1 MHKRAKPELQENIS
15 PNLIPMIDIMF
26 LLLLFFMLGADMG
39 KKEHETLILP
49 IADKIKE
56 TDKTRS
62 VEIRQTTINIH
73 HKDDVGVCPVFAN
86 DGICRDAS
94 HWGWAIRGK
103 QYTKDTLRPQLEI
116 EAAEAGFESEPGVK
130 KQLSKLKVLIR
141 ADANAPYGDIQKVIE
156 KCGESGIYKIEV
168 GAAKPPEESKV

>member
-1 MHKRAKPELQENIS
+1 MHKRQKPEVKEDIS

-39 KKEHETLILP
+39 KKEHEALILP

-56 TDKTRS
+56 IPK
-62 VEIRQTTINIH
+62 EKNLQNRQTTINIH

-86 DGICRDAS
+86 DGICRDPT

-103 QYTKDTLRPQLEI
+103 QYTKETLRPRLEI
-116 EAAEAGFESEPGVK
+116 EAAEAGLENEPGVK

-141 ADANAPYGDIQKVIE
+141 ADAKAPYGDIQKVIE
-156 KCGESGIYKIEV
+156 RCGEAGIYKIEV
-168 GAAKPPEESKV
+168 GAAKPPEEAKG